1 MQKIVNVLA
10 IASSVVS
17 LAVVGGG
24 VYLYVQKDAI
34 IESVTEKALGSL
46 GGLGGGIGGAAGLGA
61 NDLAVPS
68 QTPQASAPAPA
79 AGLGLPTPSSAF

>member
-17 LAVVGGG
+17 LAVIGGG

-34 IESVTEKALGSL
+34 IEDIKEIALVS
-46 GGLGGGIGGAAGLGA
+46 IG
-61 NDLAVPS
+61 
-68 QTPQASAPAPA
+68 
-79 AGLGLPTPSSAF
+79 